1 VCAKKRIFVYKL
13 DSFVGMNR
21 YMLKNDMQGIFVAD
35 NNIILGPFRLAGL
48 DCGQWGTTFKGM
60 DFSPAHSH
68 TAYVV

>member
-1 VCAKKRIFVYKL
+1 
-13 DSFVGMNR
+13 MNR